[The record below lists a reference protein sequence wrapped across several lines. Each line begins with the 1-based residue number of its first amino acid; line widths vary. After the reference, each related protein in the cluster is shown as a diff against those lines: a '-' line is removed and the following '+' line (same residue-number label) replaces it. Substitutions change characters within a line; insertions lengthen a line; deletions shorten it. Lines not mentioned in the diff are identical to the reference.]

1 MARNPNPL
9 LQEVVMLVI
18 LTDGISAVTS
28 WDHSV
33 NEKDMYI
40 VNIAT
45 VRVNAH
51 SAIGDLLN
59 RSVVMQAH

>member
-1 MARNPNPL
+1 MMARNPNPL

-18 LTDGISAVTS
+18 LTDGTSAVTS

-33 NEKDMYI
+33 NKKDT

-45 VRVNAH
+45 VRVHAH

-59 RSVVMQAH
+59 RSEVMQAH